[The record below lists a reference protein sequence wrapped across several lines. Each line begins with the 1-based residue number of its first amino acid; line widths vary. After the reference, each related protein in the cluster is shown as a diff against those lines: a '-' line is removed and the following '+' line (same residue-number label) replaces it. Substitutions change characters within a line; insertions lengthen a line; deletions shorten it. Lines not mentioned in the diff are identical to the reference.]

1 MTNELLAGLGEF
13 PFRRL
18 ALRLGGVK
26 PPDGLDVID
35 LGIGEPQHQPP
46 ALLAETV
53 ARNAHLWNRYPP
65 VNGTAEYR
73 AAAAGWLSRRYDL
86 PAGTV
91 DPDRNLLPLAGTK
104 EGIYLLAACV
114 VPPRKNGA
122 RPVVMMPNPVY
133 AVYQGAAVMAGAE
146 PVMLAAT
153 RDSGFLP
160 DLDSLDPQLLARTA
174 LFYLCTPANPQGAA
188 ADMTYLR
195 RLVRLA
201 RQHGFVL
208 SVDECYTELWD
219 REPPPGGLAAALAE
233 DGTLDNVVVLHS
245 LSKRSNAAGLRSG
258 FIAGD
263 ARVIADFFKLRA
275 YASAVQPL
283 PLMAAGTALWGEESH
298 VEANRAAY
306 RRKFDIAERRLS
318 NRFGFYRPDGGFF
331 LWLDVGDGEAAAVR
345 LWQEA
350 ALRVL
355 PGGYLGVT
363 AADGSNPG
371 QSYIRLAMVHDEALI
386 AKAVDRLVEVLG

>member
-1 MTNELLAGLGEF
+1 MLTFRSTHRGDVAAQRSAGRTHDQRAPGRTGRVPVPPAGVAPRRGEAS
-13 PFRRL
+13 L
-18 ALRLGGVK
+18 
-26 PPDGLDVID
+26 PDGLDVID

-219 REPPPGGLAAALAE
+219 RSRRPAGSPRRWPRTARSTTWSCCTRCRSARTPPACAP
-233 DGTLDNVVVLHS
+233 
-245 LSKRSNAAGLRSG
+245 
-258 FIAGD
+258 
-263 ARVIADFFKLRA
+263 
-275 YASAVQPL
+275 ASSP
-283 PLMAAGTALWGEESH
+283 
-298 VEANRAAY
+298 
-306 RRKFDIAERRLS
+306 
-318 NRFGFYRPDGGFF
+318 
-331 LWLDVGDGEAAAVR
+331 
-345 LWQEA
+345 
-350 ALRVL
+350 
-355 PGGYLGVT
+355 
-363 AADGSNPG
+363 
-371 QSYIRLAMVHDEALI
+371 AM
-386 AKAVDRLVEVLG
+386 RG

>member
-1 MTNELLAGLGEF
+1 M
-13 PFRRL
+13 
-18 ALRLGGVK
+18 
-26 PPDGLDVID
+26 
-35 LGIGEPQHQPP
+35 
-46 ALLAETV
+46 
-53 ARNAHLWNRYPP
+53 
-65 VNGTAEYR
+65 
-73 AAAAGWLSRRYDL
+73 
-86 PAGTV
+86 
-91 DPDRNLLPLAGTK
+91 
-104 EGIYLLAACV
+104 
-114 VPPRKNGA
+114 
-122 RPVVMMPNPVY
+122 
-133 AVYQGAAVMAGAE
+133 
-146 PVMLAAT
+146 
-153 RDSGFLP
+153 
-160 DLDSLDPQLLARTA
+160 
-174 LFYLCTPANPQGAA
+174 
-188 ADMTYLR
+188 
-195 RLVRLA
+195 
-201 RQHGFVL
+201 
-208 SVDECYTELWD
+208 
-219 REPPPGGLAAALAE
+219 
-233 DGTLDNVVVLHS
+233 LHS